1 MGGPPIAFPT
11 PNFLIRLPPRKID
24 FYAPLPHFENPCL
37 LELPSH
43 SCDLGCCARRLLV
56 VSVIGQW
63 KTLFGSSTDES
74 FPCSNIDK
82 P

>member
-1 MGGPPIAFPT
+1 MLDLDDART
-11 PNFLIRLPPRKID
+11 SR
-24 FYAPLPHFENPCL
+24 
-37 LELPSH
+37 SH
-43 SCDLGCCARRLLV
+43 GVDGSQQV
-56 VSVIGQW
+56 VSLGGMGQW

>member
-1 MGGPPIAFPT
+1 MNRA
-11 PNFLIRLPPRKID
+11 L
-24 FYAPLPHFENPCL
+24 FYV
-37 LELPSH
+37 
-43 SCDLGCCARRLLV
+43 CAAASRCV
-56 VSVIGQW
+56 VNGMGQW

>member
-1 MGGPPIAFPT
+1 M
-11 PNFLIRLPPRKID
+11 
-24 FYAPLPHFENPCL
+24 
-37 LELPSH
+37 
-43 SCDLGCCARRLLV
+43 
-56 VSVIGQW
+56 GQW